1 MKKIHDRRCLETA
14 AVFET
19 YDYLDADVRCSCGAE
34 TVRLISPVRSV
45 LNGSS
50 GDFPGAAMKWER
62 EHAKGNINGRQ
73 H

>member
-1 MKKIHDRRCLETA
+1 MKKIHDRRCNACNT
-14 AVFET
+14 VFEA
-19 YDYLDADVRCSCGAE
+19 YDELDAAVRCSCGGE

-45 LNGSS
+45 LNGAS

-62 EHAKGNINGRQ
+62 DHAKGNINGRQ